1 MALTDLSAI
10 SVTTS
15 SSTRR
20 LPNLRLNTTML
31 LAKPLL
37 QITNAPPPGGD
48 VMPLGQ
54 LSPSEIAMNSNY
66 YRI

>member
-15 SSTRR
+15 STRR
-20 LPNLRLNTTML
+20 LPNLSLNTTML

-37 QITNAPPPGGD
+37 QITNAPLPGGD
-48 VMPLGQ
+48 LMPMGHRQAAISLRDR
-54 LSPSEIAMNSNY
+54 SE
-66 YRI
+66 